1 MRLNLSAWQTGA
13 LLSVIALASHGSGAF
28 NLDGLNPLLAAG
40 CAHHPGSRLMVR
52 NARDE
57 KRSVTL
63 KANHRI
69 QLTLKD
75 RSTVQG
81 RFLETTDEV
90 EPAVIP
96 EVTPAGVILVPARS
110 APAAL
115 GGGGRSIALQL
126 EDGSVQQVPIAQIRG
141 IGFNHPRD
149 GWKYA
154 RIGAFIGAIPAALV
168 GSLLSEI
175 AGGGGT
181 PSIDERLG
189 WMAIC
194 APFGA
199 VPGAALVGLGS
210 FIPGTQADL
219 ETGDEWLLE

>member
-13 LLSVIALASHGSGAF
+13 LLSVIALASHGSGAVS
-28 NLDGLNPLLAAG
+28 LDGLNPLLAAG
-40 CAHHPGSRLMVR
+40 CAHHPGSQLMVR

-75 RSTVQG
+75 GSTVEG
-81 RFLETTDEV
+81 RFVEKF
-90 EPAVIP
+90 EPAVVP
-96 EVTPAGVILVPARS
+96 EVTAAGVVLVPA
-110 APAAL
+110 APS
-115 GGGGRSIALQL
+115 GGRSVALQL
-126 EDGSVQQVPIAQIRG
+126 EDGSLQQVPIAQIQG
-141 IGFNHPRD
+141 IEFNRPRD

-154 RIGAFIGAIPAALV
+154 GIGAFIGAIPAALTGNV
-168 GSLLSEI
+168 LAMLHSSS
-175 AGGGGT
+175 
-181 PSIDERLG
+181 PPIDERLSAI
-189 WMAIC
+189 AIC

-210 FIPGTQADL
+210 FIPGREMDL
-219 ETGDEWLLE
+219 ETGSEWVLE

>member
-13 LLSVIALASHGSGAF
+13 LLSVIALASHGSGAV

-75 RSTVQG
+75 GSTVEG
-81 RFLETTDEV
+81 LFVEKTDE
-90 EPAVIP
+90 P
-96 EVTPAGVILVPARS
+96 

-115 GGGGRSIALQL
+115 PEVAPDGVLFVPASPSIGRRITLQL
-126 EDGSVQQVPIAQIRG
+126 GDGSVQQVPIAQIRG

-168 GSLLSEI
+168 GNMLSQLS
-175 AGGGGT
+175 GGGG
-181 PSIDERLG
+181 SARFYERLG

-194 APFGA
+194 APFGV
-199 VPGAALVGLGS
+199 VPGAAIGGLGS

>member
-1 MRLNLSAWQTGA
+1 MRFNLSAWQTGA
-13 LLSVIALASHGSGAF
+13 LLSVIALASHGSGAV

-75 RSTVQG
+75 GSTVEG
-81 RFLETTDEV
+81 LFVEKTDE
-90 EPAVIP
+90 P
-96 EVTPAGVILVPARS
+96 
-110 APAAL
+110 APAARPEVAPDGVL
-115 GGGGRSIALQL
+115 FVPASPSTGRSVTLQL